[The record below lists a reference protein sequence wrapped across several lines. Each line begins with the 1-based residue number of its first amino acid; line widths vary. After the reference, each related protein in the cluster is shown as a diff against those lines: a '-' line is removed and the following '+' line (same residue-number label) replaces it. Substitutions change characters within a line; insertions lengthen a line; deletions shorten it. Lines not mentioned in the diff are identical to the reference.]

1 MIGGRL
7 RWLTDNTSFDKY
19 VSFSEI
25 CDFAIDNSNPKGDS
39 QFPDKKQFYKKN
51 CMTFFDLRT
60 SSKLTDTPIFFP
72 KCTLFRAASYYYYD
86 YSHFECKKTI
96 SYMVFFIGC
105 RLISLNGIQISEKEN
120 VYVHNL
126 LQMPWIL
133 CLVQKVLP
141 LGVMF
146 YYDY

>member
-1 MIGGRL
+1 MSSQNYTAIVNSFVKFNSKNNFLRHFLIGGRL
-7 RWLTDNTSFDKY
+7 RWLTDNTSFDIY

-86 YSHFECKKTI
+86 YSHFECKKR
-96 SYMVFFIGC
+96 F
-105 RLISLNGIQISEKEN
+105 LIW
-120 VYVHNL
+120 YFL
-126 LQMPWIL
+126 LD
-133 CLVQKVLP
+133 VVL
-141 LGVMF
+141 F
-146 YYDY
+146 R